1 MIGPTFETS
10 VLDNGLRVVSANLP
24 HARSVAL
31 SVGFGVGSAHE
42 REEEAGWAHL
52 LEHLQLSSD
61 AVLERSRERTHLL
74 KSFGANFNASTEAEV
89 TSYTLHV
96 ASRHWQAASKLL
108 CEALSRPLLAADSIA
123 VERMVVEAEASLRA
137 ADPFALFSWN
147 TLAHLFAGTP
157 FARSDGR
164 LSYGTSETLGAATP
178 ERLAAWRERGY
189 SASRAWVIGCGA
201 IDHTELSEWAAT
213 LELPGG
219 EGIEVPGSE
228 AWVPSVDTHL
238 VLPSHDQTHLALS
251 WPTFGLS
258 DPRSVHM
265 MLISAWLGGGPGS
278 RLYEEIRGRRGIAYT
293 LFTDHLQYSAVGA
306 LQFVMQTPESARADE
321 AVQVATQIISGEEDN
336 LSESEFALLK
346 QEIIG
351 QLDLS
356 SDNAFHLMNLA
367 TSHLASYGYVRQLD
381 DIVTR
386 IEAVDLAELR
396 ATWHEFLRPELVCLS
411 RLN

>member
-1 MIGPTFETS
+1 
-10 VLDNGLRVVSANLP
+10 
-24 HARSVAL
+24 
-31 SVGFGVGSAHE
+31 
-42 REEEAGWAHL
+42 
-52 LEHLQLSSD
+52 
-61 AVLERSRERTHLL
+61 
-74 KSFGANFNASTEAEV
+74 
-89 TSYTLHV
+89 
-96 ASRHWQAASKLL
+96 
-108 CEALSRPLLAADSIA
+108 
-123 VERMVVEAEASLRA
+123 
-137 ADPFALFSWN
+137 
-147 TLAHLFAGTP
+147 
-157 FARSDGR
+157 
-164 LSYGTSETLGAATP
+164 
-178 ERLAAWRERGY
+178 
-189 SASRAWVIGCGA
+189 
-201 IDHTELSEWAAT
+201 
-213 LELPGG
+213 
-219 EGIEVPGSE
+219 
-228 AWVPSVDTHL
+228 
-238 VLPSHDQTHLALS
+238 
-251 WPTFGLS
+251 
-258 DPRSVHM
+258 M